1 VTPASLPSPPDPF
14 PNVNTQIL
22 RSGTIL
28 HRTHASAF
36 RPTQFNPCKGEATR
50 FAPFTDVSGDCV
62 PTLYAATNREAAAFE
77 SIFHDIAPGGSFK
90 TVRLSTVEARAVS
103 KISPRRDLVVA
114 RLFSPD
120 LKLWGLSR
128 TDLIE
133 TPKLV
138 YDQTVLW
145 AKAIHQARPD
155 LDGLIWTSRQCD
167 PEQCVILF
175 EDRISESEFDIIEQ
189 VDVSADGNL
198 LLELRA
204 FGQRA
209 GITIIA

>member
-1 VTPASLPSPPDPF
+1 
-14 PNVNTQIL
+14 
-22 RSGTIL
+22 
-28 HRTHASAF
+28 
-36 RPTQFNPCKGEATR
+36 
-50 FAPFTDVSGDCV
+50 
-62 PTLYAATNREAAAFE
+62 
-77 SIFHDIAPGGSFK
+77 
-90 TVRLSTVEARAVS
+90 
-103 KISPRRDLVVA
+103 VVA
-114 RLFSPD
+114 HLFSPD

-138 YDQTVLW
+138 YGQTVLW

-189 VDVSADGNL
+189 VDVSADGKL